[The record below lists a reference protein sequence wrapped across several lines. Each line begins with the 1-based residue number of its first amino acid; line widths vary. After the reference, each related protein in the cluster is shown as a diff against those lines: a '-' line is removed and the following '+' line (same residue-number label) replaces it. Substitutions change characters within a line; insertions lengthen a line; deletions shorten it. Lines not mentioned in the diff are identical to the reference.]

1 MGILKGDQSQQ
12 AWAPSCLT
20 PADNPTPTGSKAQPQ
35 VDTLVRVSEKKI
47 WAPSGNTN
55 VR

>member
-1 MGILKGDQSQQ
+1 MGILKGDQSEQ

-35 VDTLVRVSEKKI
+35 VGTLVRASKMKI
-47 WAPSGNTN
+47 RAPSGNTN